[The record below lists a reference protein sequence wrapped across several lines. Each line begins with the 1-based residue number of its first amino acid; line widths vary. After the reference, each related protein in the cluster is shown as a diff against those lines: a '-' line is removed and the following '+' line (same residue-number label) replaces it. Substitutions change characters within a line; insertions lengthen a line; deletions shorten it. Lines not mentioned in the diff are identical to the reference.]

1 MSVSSICQETERLA
15 DNVAESENFP
25 SVDNSNPTE
34 MQLAGI
40 RSNLE
45 SNAEP
50 DTATNVHLGKIRHV
64 VITGGEPMLPREME
78 DLCQSLKMADFHIT
92 IETAG
97 TIFRQLPCDLMSI
110 SPKFSNSTPSQER
123 AGRWRERHER
133 TRYQPETVRS
143 LIANYDFQLKFVVD
157 SPTDIEEVTA
167 YLEAT
172 KYPSS
177 AMNRVLLMPQ
187 GIDQPQLQQK
197 SQWLKP
203 LCRQWGFTY
212 CPRRHIEWYGNRRG
226 T

>member
-1 MSVSSICQETERLA
+1 MPVPSICQQTQRLA
-15 DNVAESENFP
+15 DNFADSE
-25 SVDNSNPTE
+25 
-34 MQLAGI
+34 I
-40 RSNLE
+40 
-45 SNAEP
+45 
-50 DTATNVHLGKIRHV
+50 KHV

-78 DLCQSLKMADFHIT
+78 DLCQSLKMANFHIT

-133 TRYQPETVRS
+133 TRYQPKTVRS

-157 SPTDIEEVTA
+157 SPADLDEVTIF
-167 YLEAT
+167 LDVIE
-172 KYPSS
+172 YPAS
-177 AMNRVLLMPQ
+177 ALKQVLLMPQ
-187 GIDQPQLQQK
+187 GIDQQQLQQK
-197 SQWLKP
+197 SEWLEP
-203 LCRQWGFTY
+203 LCRQSGFTY